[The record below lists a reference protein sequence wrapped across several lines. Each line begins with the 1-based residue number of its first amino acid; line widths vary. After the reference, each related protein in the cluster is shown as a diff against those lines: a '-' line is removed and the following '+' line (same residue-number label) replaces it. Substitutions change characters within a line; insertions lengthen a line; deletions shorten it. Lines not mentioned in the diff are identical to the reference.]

1 MYSFNDELRV
11 FLDCGNYFGDNT
23 NLGDEAVLRGI
34 AEGFD
39 KHLPHAEIKI
49 ATFAGDVIR
58 RACPR
63 FAPKILTERDDRYSD
78 DFRNLIVET
87 DVVGVVFAGAF
98 SDFFADHALGLLYTL
113 ELAAA
118 LDKPTIVLSAGFER
132 VTDPRLVARAKE
144 VFPKVTW
151 IGCREGA
158 EGPSL
163 LREWG
168 VPQSRIVI
176 TGDAAL
182 PGAHRN
188 SRSQM
193 GNNIG
198 LSLRL
203 SQYSGLDEDFP
214 PKLEQPFLRLAEAY
228 GAKLVPIPISLEGP
242 SDLRVL
248 ERFCGSPL
256 EFDSFSP
263 TSLAAAISSCRVV
276 VTGTY
281 HAAVF
286 ALGQGIPVVALAE
299 SLHYRT
305 KMGGLQA
312 MFPRGLS
319 HVRTGRRNGSAPHAA
334 GRSPLD
340 WRSNDSPPN
349 AKSSPR
355 TDRLPRAVLD
365 SYGEVYIE
373 TLKTAQANPEY
384 VGTRDLRP
392 WRGLRDGRPLGLWGR
407 GLPELNLIPIQVI
420 DPGEA
425 TVGFIHSFGVNL
437 YSLLF

>member
-1 MYSFNDELRV
+1 MYSINDGLKV

-39 KHLPHAEIKI
+39 QHLPHAEIKI
-49 ATFAGDVIR
+49 ATFAGDVIQ

-63 FAPKILTERDDRYSD
+63 FTPEVLTHRDDRYSD
-78 DFRNLIVET
+78 VFKDLVAEADI
-87 DVVGVVFAGAF
+87 VGVVFAGAF
-98 SDFFADHALGLLYTL
+98 SDFFAEHALGLLYTL
-113 ELAAA
+113 ELAIA
-118 LDKPTIVLSAGFER
+118 LDKPAIVLSAGFER
-132 VTDPRLVARAKE
+132 VTDPRLVAWAKE

-168 VPQSRIVI
+168 VPESRILVM
-176 TGDAAL
+176 GDAAL
-182 PGAHRN
+182 PEAYRN
-188 SRSQM
+188 FRPQL

-203 SQYSGLDEDFP
+203 SPYSGLDEDFLP
-214 PKLEQPFLRLAEAY
+214 QLEQPLLRLTESY

-242 SDLRVL
+242 SDLRAL
-248 ERFCGSPL
+248 ERFCGPS
-256 EFDSFSP
+256 FDSFDP

-286 ALGQGIPVVALAE
+286 ALGQGIPVVTLAG

-305 KMGGLQA
+305 KMGGLLA
-312 MFPRGLS
+312 MFPEGCRMLEPGDQMGALLMRVVGHLWIDAPTIRHQTLNRVREQIDSQELS
-319 HVRTGRRNGSAPHAA
+319 WIRIVRSI
-334 GRSPLD
+334 SPLL
-340 WRSNDSPPN
+340 RQP
-349 AKSSPR
+349 K
-355 TDRLPRAVLD
+355 L
-365 SYGEVYIE
+365 
-373 TLKTAQANPEY
+373 TLNMSA
-384 VGTRDLRP
+384 
-392 WRGLRDGRPLGLWGR
+392 
-407 GLPELNLIPIQVI
+407 
-420 DPGEA
+420 
-425 TVGFIHSFGVNL
+425 
-437 YSLLF
+437 